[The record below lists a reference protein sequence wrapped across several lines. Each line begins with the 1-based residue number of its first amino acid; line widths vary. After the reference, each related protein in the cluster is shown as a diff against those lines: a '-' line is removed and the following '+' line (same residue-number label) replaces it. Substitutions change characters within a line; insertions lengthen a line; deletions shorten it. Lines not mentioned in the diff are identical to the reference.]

1 MSMLAFGLGFS
12 DLYRREGL
20 QRVDEAFLSVLRAR
34 DGGLAD
40 RLIAA
45 RQSAPPSAKDEAA
58 LLVALSPHL
67 DAFIGELFDIV
78 EPLAALRAGHE
89 ALAPLIRVKW
99 KFVKRQALLTYP
111 DAAALGAFDPDA
123 ALAEIEQWLRQPFE
137 ELAFAR
143 AGRGARLPPGR
154 TG

>member
-45 RQSAPPSAKDEAA
+45 RQTALPGAKDEAA

-67 DAFIGELFDIV
+67 DASSANSSTSSSHW
-78 EPLAALRAGHE
+78 PRC
-89 ALAPLIRVKW
+89 APATRPW
-99 KFVKRQALLTYP
+99 PR
-111 DAAALGAFDPDA
+111 
-123 ALAEIEQWLRQPFE
+123 
-137 ELAFAR
+137 
-143 AGRGARLPPGR
+143 
-154 TG
+154 